1 MLPIV
6 RPNRV
11 VENRDLDSR
20 GEILSAHIGSSPV
33 DDDSAAIRSVLLIF
47 LVAYAVHG
55 VLVVFSYRHLYG
67 DAAWYLVRM
76 LSEGRVTQFYLD
88 FSREF
93 YYSRFLSYWLTQLPT
108 VAALQLGITNV
119 AVLSFIYGATL
130 FSWKLFS
137 LAVCYWLLPKRD
149 KAFVVFP
156 LLGVVSGTINS
167 EIYLVSEVHISAAF
181 IWPLL
186 IAVIWLPTPLTR
198 ARAICI
204 AVAIA
209 ITSFLY
215 ESVALLLLAPLA
227 VLLWRLRRH
236 DLGRGGLANA
246 HILIA
251 TLATGIVMNWAAI
264 LFPRDPANKSA
275 FGKGISLLLHD
286 ALRGIGHLHAG
297 PAVSIAFFFIAT
309 AVMLMAGRI
318 RKTAAGLGAG
328 CLATFPS
335 LHFLKYHDSLVFS
348 NSITDRGIGVV
359 VQCGLVALLILAYR
373 HRQFRS
379 RVASAEVAILLGGLV
394 LGQLSWH
401 ALATKSWIEATAAVR
416 QVLATRA
423 GPQFCPSISDE
434 YSKSLTVGLDRI
446 LCNWWITP
454 LSIVLA
460 PAGQVK
466 SIMLSPDSFRP
477 FDPLAVKSLPSM
489 RFVPVNYD
497 EYLRSLATVKTL
509 ARGETVA
516 FTTRG
521 QGWLL
526 TTTGFSHPESWG
538 TWSEGKLAAM
548 SFCIKDGV
556 AGKQDIHLRFKVAAF
571 VPEARPRLVVAIAAK
586 EKQLGEWVFG
596 KGDAIVDR
604 FVNVPP
610 DLSER
615 GCTNLVFT
623 MSDVTS
629 PASLGI
635 SGDPRMLGLALVEM
649 KVEP

>member
-1 MLPIV
+1 M
-6 RPNRV
+6 RT
-11 VENRDLDSR
+11 
-20 GEILSAHIGSSPV
+20 
-33 DDDSAAIRSVLLIF
+33 SVLRRLTTTRRQFGRSLIF

-264 LFPRDPANKSA
+264 LFPVIPQTSRRLAKA
-275 FGKGISLLLHD
+275 FLCCCTT
-286 ALRGIGHLHAG
+286 
-297 PAVSIAFFFIAT
+297 P
-309 AVMLMAGRI
+309 
-318 RKTAAGLGAG
+318 
-328 CLATFPS
+328 C
-335 LHFLKYHDSLVFS
+335 
-348 NSITDRGIGVV
+348 
-359 VQCGLVALLILAYR
+359 
-373 HRQFRS
+373 
-379 RVASAEVAILLGGLV
+379 AE
-394 LGQLSWH
+394 
-401 ALATKSWIEATAAVR
+401 
-416 QVLATRA
+416 
-423 GPQFCPSISDE
+423 
-434 YSKSLTVGLDRI
+434 
-446 LCNWWITP
+446 
-454 LSIVLA
+454 
-460 PAGQVK
+460 
-466 SIMLSPDSFRP
+466 
-477 FDPLAVKSLPSM
+477 
-489 RFVPVNYD
+489 
-497 EYLRSLATVKTL
+497 
-509 ARGETVA
+509 
-516 FTTRG
+516 
-521 QGWLL
+521 
-526 TTTGFSHPESWG
+526 
-538 TWSEGKLAAM
+538 
-548 SFCIKDGV
+548 
-556 AGKQDIHLRFKVAAF
+556 
-571 VPEARPRLVVAIAAK
+571 
-586 EKQLGEWVFG
+586 
-596 KGDAIVDR
+596 
-604 FVNVPP
+604 
-610 DLSER
+610 
-615 GCTNLVFT
+615 
-623 MSDVTS
+623 
-629 PASLGI
+629 
-635 SGDPRMLGLALVEM
+635 
-649 KVEP
+649 